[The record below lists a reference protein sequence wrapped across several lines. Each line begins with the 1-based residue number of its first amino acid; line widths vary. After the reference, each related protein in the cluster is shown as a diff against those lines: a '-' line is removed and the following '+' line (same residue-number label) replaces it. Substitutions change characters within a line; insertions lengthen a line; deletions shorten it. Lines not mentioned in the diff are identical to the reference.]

1 MRKVT
6 DRPDLLVIDHLP
18 WRAVFGVLAFLLA
31 MLALGGLALARGGWA
46 PGLGLILLGGGS
58 ALAAL
63 STVAEHCRLTLD
75 RTAGEATLTR
85 RNFRGRRLRR
95 YPLARIARAGTQSKL
110 DWMWK
115 PRLHRLVIHLD
126 KGPGLPFSESW
137 QAGSEPAEMARA
149 INDWLARTSGQHTP
163 S

>member
-46 PGLGLILLGGGS
+46 PGLGLIILGGGS

-85 RNFRGRRLRR
+85 RSFRGRRLRH
-95 YPLARIARAGTQSKL
+95 YPLVRIARAGTQSKL
-110 DWMWK
+110 DWTWK
-115 PRLHRLVIHLD
+115 PRLHRLVIYLD
-126 KGPGLPFSESW
+126 RGPGLPFSETW
-137 QAGSEPAEMARA
+137 QAGSEPAEMALA
-149 INDWLARTSGQHTP
+149 INNWLGPTSRQDTP